1 MLAVSGM
8 KPAETNEVTGMVTV
22 LPFQLGITK
31 DAVTPHAGL
40 ALFGEFVDALILPAL
55 LNKALPMP
63 SSGAGRIWYAFF
75 FPLAWEGTGASSVL
89 FKERCTAMI
98 EVDPLQ
104 YLGENYLVRW
114 QCPMCEGR
122 SFIRLG
128 DIDKAH
134 CPQCGQMLAPE
145 ERTVLDQFRRYI
157 A

>member
-1 MLAVSGM
+1 
-8 KPAETNEVTGMVTV
+8 MVKV
-22 LPFQLGITK
+22 LPFMLGITK
-31 DAVTPHAGL
+31 DAVTPYAGP
-40 ALFGEFVDALILPAL
+40 ALFGEFVDALMPPEL
-55 LNKALPMP
+55 LDEALPVP
-63 SSGAGRIWYAFF
+63 GSEAGRIWYAFF
-75 FPLAWEGTGASSVL
+75 FPLVWEGTGASSVL
-89 FKERCTAMI
+89 FKKRCTAMI

-114 QCPMCEGR
+114 QCPACKER

-145 ERTVLDQFRRYI
+145 DRTVLDQFRRYI